1 MLKIKAPIHEKILPI
16 FGNNICSTCRVSML
30 LRQSLYTL
38 SPLLIITLEH
48 GIGSLFFIPILISNW
63 KKLKTINQTVWISLL

>member
-1 MLKIKAPIHEKILPI
+1 MKRYFPYLAII
-16 FGNNICSTCRVSML
+16 FAAFLWSFDAF

-48 GIGSLFFIPILISNW
+48 GIGSLFFIPILVGNW
-63 KKLKTINQTVWISLL
+63 EKLKKFGRNLK